1 MLLFLPSHR
10 QPRSGLPLRGSPPR
24 RESGAHAA
32 LSCSPA
38 RRRRKLIGFL
48 RRERRFDVVS
58 YIVPLATMYIV
69 PLATISS
76 LGYNELAPY
85 FKLPPNTL
93 LESFRIVF
101 LSMWFLCLTHC
112 QNDDYG
118 SGNVVLI
125 SLMVGNRHWVFR
137 MLHQDWEL
145 MVKSNMR

>member
-10 QPRSGLPLRGSPPR
+10 QPRSGLPLRGSPPG

-58 YIVPLATMYIV
+58 YDV
-69 PLATISS
+69 
-76 LGYNELAPY
+76 LAPY

-125 SLMVGNRHWVFR
+125 SLMVGNRHWV
-137 MLHQDWEL
+137 LECYI
-145 MVKSNMR
+145 KIGS

>member
-58 YIVPLATMYIV
+58 YNV
-69 PLATISS
+69 
-76 LGYNELAPY
+76 LAPY

-145 MVKSNMR
+145 MVTSNMR

>member
-10 QPRSGLPLRGSPPR
+10 QPRSGLPLRGSPPG

-58 YIVPLATMYIV
+58 YNV
-69 PLATISS
+69 
-76 LGYNELAPY
+76 LAPY

-125 SLMVGNRHWVFR
+125 SLMVGNRHWV
-137 MLHQDWEL
+137 LECYI
-145 MVKSNMR
+145 KIGS

>member
-58 YIVPLATMYIV
+58 YDV
-69 PLATISS
+69 
-76 LGYNELAPY
+76 LAPY

>member
-58 YIVPLATMYIV
+58 YNV
-69 PLATISS
+69 
-76 LGYNELAPY
+76 LAPY

-93 LESFRIVF
+93 LESVRITILV
-101 LSMWFLCLTHC
+101 M
-112 QNDDYG
+112 
-118 SGNVVLI
+118 
-125 SLMVGNRHWVFR
+125 
-137 MLHQDWEL
+137 
-145 MVKSNMR
+145 